1 MKQSDGM
8 FILHMKL
15 AIAIGF
21 VVSLTSWFKVLFVV
35 LVGLLMQCQIYFCL
49 FNAHW

>member
-21 VVSLTSWFKVLFVV
+21 CRFFEMVIQSVVRCFGWFANAMSNPFL
-35 LVGLLMQCQIYFCL
+35 LV
-49 FNAHW
+49 

>member
-35 LVGLLMQCQIYFCL
+35 LVGLLVQCQIHFCL
-49 FNAHW
+49 F

>member
-21 VVSLTSWFKVLFVV
+21 VVSLTSWFNVLFVV
-35 LVGLLMQCQIYFCL
+35 LVGLLVQCQIHFCL
-49 FNAHW
+49 F